1 MYRSMKIMQLCIKKN
16 YYTCGSN
23 EHYNLMLSNC
33 DAGYVNSEFIAY
45 DIYFHSDINTR
56 PLPSQIVAEVKT
68 ILEPDKGLGE

>member
-23 EHYNLMLSNC
+23 EHYSEMLLNC
-33 DAGYVNSEFIAY
+33 DAGYVSSEFIGY
-45 DIYFHSDINTR
+45 DIYFHSDIKTR
-56 PLPSQIVAEVKT
+56 PRPSQIIEEVKA